1 MRQKKC
7 KENLTF
13 SIQRLL
19 FLSTSFC
26 PPPPFLLSFR
36 VICQHFANIPEVRGH
51 AFHHGQDPSPWSSSS
66 TVLYM
71 LRVKYALILSAHS
84 SVAQCL
90 IFVFFVC
97 FFTVYYLF
105 ISSLYCFFFFRPEG
119 TRMIQIML
127 LKSLVQVCGWRCIR
141 WRKFKWQKR

>member
-19 FLSTSFC
+19 FLSTIFC
-26 PPPPFLLSFR
+26 PPPPFSLSLR

-51 AFHHGQDPSPWSSSS
+51 AFHHGQDPSTWSSSS

-71 LRVKYALILSAHS
+71 LRVKYTLISSAHS
-84 SVAQCL
+84 SVAQRLMFCL
-90 IFVFFVC
+90 FFFC
-97 FFTVYYLF
+97 FFYRLLF
-105 ISSLYCFFFFRPEG
+105 VLCIVSSFLGLRAPG
-119 TRMIQIML
+119 
-127 LKSLVQVCGWRCIR
+127 
-141 WRKFKWQKR
+141 